1 MALRA
6 MELYEA
12 YEKNMLP
19 KDEGYVV
26 SAFYLPDSPY
36 SILEIISYSEVKNFF
51 ASTDSLTF
59 QSNGK
64 KIYILVEPSSYNH
77 KSQEPY
83 VRPSKYQ
90 IPLRFNDL
98 NIYTCKNQYK
108 VMYNKEPQMMMTSF
122 TVLKPT
128 GHNFSLIVFQQDDI
142 QKTLAKLFQSALH
155 NESNVPLN
163 DSKVISED
171 LAEMIVT
178 KLCWPNKKTAKK
190 ANKSSEA
197 SAKEEKTSSTKKST
211 AKKADTKS
219 TAKAKTT
226 EKKSTSAKKTDA
238 KASSTKKTTAKSTAE
253 KKTSTAKKSTTEK
266 KTSTPKSDTKS
277 TKTASST
284 KKTTAKKDTTAKTSA
299 KKASSSTK
307 KSTSKKTTDDDKT
320 VVATKKKK

>member
-190 ANKSSEA
+190 AKKSSEA

-238 KASSTKKTTAKSTAE
+238 KASSTKKTTAKTTAE
-253 KKTSTAKKSTTEK
+253 KKTSTAKKS
-266 KTSTPKSDTKS
+266 SAKSDTKS

-284 KKTTAKKDTTAKTSA
+284 KKTAAKKDTTAKTSA

-307 KSTSKKTTDDDKT
+307 KSTSKKSTDEDVT

>member
-36 SILEIISYSEVKNFF
+36 SILEVISYSEVKNFF
-51 ASTDSLTF
+51 ASNDSLTF

-108 VMYNKEPQMMMTSF
+108 VMYNKEPQMVMTSF
-122 TVLKPT
+122 TVLKPS
-128 GHNFSLIVFQQDDI
+128 GHNFSLIVFQQDEI
-142 QKTLAKLFQSALH
+142 KQTLAKLFQSALH
-155 NESNVPLN
+155 NESNVPMN
-163 DSKVISED
+163 DSKKIGDD

-178 KLCWPNKKTAKK
+178 KLCWPNKKAGKKAKSKEKTEEAKETKSTSSKKKATAKK
-190 ANKSSEA
+190 D
-197 SAKEEKTSSTKKST
+197 ST
-211 AKKADTKS
+211 AD
-219 TAKAKTT
+219 
-226 EKKSTSAKKTDA
+226 
-238 KASSTKKTTAKSTAE
+238 
-253 KKTSTAKKSTTEK
+253 KKTSVKKSVVAKKETT
-266 KTSTPKSDTKS
+266 TK
-277 TKTASST
+277 KTASSKSSSV
-284 KKTTAKKDTTAKTSA
+284 KKVADKKVPAKSSA
-299 KKASSSTK
+299 K
-307 KSTSKKTTDDDKT
+307 SKKATDNDKT
-320 VVATKKKK
+320 VVDAKKRGRTTKK

>member
-1 MALRA
+1 

-211 AKKADTKS
+211 AKKADAKS

-238 KASSTKKTTAKSTAE
+238 KASSTKKTTAE

-266 KTSTPKSDTKS
+266 KTSTAKSDTKS

-284 KKTTAKKDTTAKTSA
+284 KKTTAKTSA

-320 VVATKKKK
+320 VVATKKNK